1 MNKTRKNTHKNVII
15 HLIKFSNI
23 LKLFHWNTD
32 SYSLHIS
39 SDKFFDSLSLNIDK
53 LVEILLRNNKLSCFN
68 SSISI
73 GFCNNHIFFSHL
85 SSFKRLI
92 LSLKRNSSISNIC
105 DDILNDIHHFI
116 YLSSFKN

>member
-1 MNKTRKNTHKNVII
+1 MNKTRKNTHKNII
-15 HLIKFSNI
+15 IQLITFSNI

-39 SDKFFDSLSLNIDK
+39 SDKFFDSLSINIDK
-53 LVEILLRNNKLSCFN
+53 LVEILLKSNKLSCFN

-73 GFCNNHIFFSHL
+73 GFCNNKLFFSRV
-85 SSFKRLI
+85 SSFKSLI
-92 LSLKRNSSISNIC
+92 FSLKRDSTISNIC
-105 DDILNDIHHFI
+105 DDILNDIDHFI